1 MEIRELTSLNDA
13 QWECLDVLM
22 KQLSD
27 EKTVSR
33 SMMEDVINDP
43 GSHLYALFDGE
54 RIAGCATLSVYYSPT
69 GRKACI
75 EDVVVNTDYRGRHLG
90 RMLLEHLI
98 AQARTMS
105 PIEIHLTS
113 RPVRVAANALYQ
125 SMGFVKRDTNFYKL
139 VL

>member
-75 EDVVVNTDYRGRHLG
+75 EDVVVHTDYRGRHLG